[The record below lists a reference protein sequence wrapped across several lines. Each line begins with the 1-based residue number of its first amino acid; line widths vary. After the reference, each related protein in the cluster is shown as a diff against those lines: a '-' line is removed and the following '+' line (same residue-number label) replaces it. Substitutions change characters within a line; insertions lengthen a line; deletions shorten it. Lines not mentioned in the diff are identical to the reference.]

1 MPRGDLPVPPAST
14 KIVDGFSDVRTFS
27 LVANGLTTLRI
38 LVVQDHLRMRIPVKQ
53 MLSASGVTS
62 IEEAVNN
69 AEARQ
74 FLHDPST

>member
-1 MPRGDLPVPPAST
+1 
-14 KIVDGFSDVRTFS
+14 